1 MAKQEVG
8 PLTESQ
14 REIMELFWEL
24 GDATVSDIHDRV
36 SQKRD
41 VARNTI
47 QTLIVRLE
55 EKGWLRHIEQGR
67 KFIYSAAKP
76 RTRSLGAR
84 VSHIIDR
91 MFGGSPEQLVN
102 ALLEYRG
109 LSESELQNIREMI
122 DQAESSDSANT
133 EKANT
138 ESSKRNA
145 TKKGR
150 KR

>member
-1 MAKQEVG
+1 MAKQEIG

-24 GDATVSDIHDRV
+24 GEATVSDIHERI
-36 SQKRD
+36 SKKRE

-55 EKGWLRHIEQGR
+55 EKGWLLHEEEGR
-67 KFIYSAAKP
+67 KFVYSAAKP

-122 DQAESSDSANT
+122 DQAESSEPANT
-133 EKANT
+133 D
-138 ESSKRNA
+138 SSKKSES
-145 TKKGR
+145 KKGR